1 VSVHDD
7 FSGKPKNEDRRKKNK
22 EACISN
28 DSTLTSRKVLVSSLK
43 GEVKKKHHSNGWIFS
58 CFAAHLFEQDLF

>member
-1 VSVHDD
+1 
-7 FSGKPKNEDRRKKNK
+7 
-22 EACISN
+22 
-28 DSTLTSRKVLVSSLK
+28 VLFDVESLVCSIK